1 MTWPAEPP
9 STAYPHPALSR
20 GSTEMTQHANHAQQ
34 PATTPIA
41 RNRPCQPDHGAVRDH
56 IRQLR
61 EHGASYRSIAQA
73 AGIGATTV
81 HDIATQRWQPTPAAV
96 TALLRVSPRS
106 FRQFRVDAGGT
117 RLRLRALHVMG
128 HGSARLAWATGA
140 SEKTI
145 RALVNGDAKAV
156 SIRLRDTIIAVY
168 DQWWDKRA
176 PERNGAERAAARA
189 ARRRAIAGNWC
200 AAAALDDDKLDV
212 PGYKPAY
219 GWHPATGT
227 GVAADIRPP
236 RQAQMRRGA

>member
-1 MTWPAEPP
+1 
-9 STAYPHPALSR
+9 
-20 GSTEMTQHANHAQQ
+20 MTQHTNHAQQ
-34 PATTPIA
+34 PPTTPTA
-41 RNRPCQPDHGAVRDH
+41 RTRLRRPDHCAVRDH

-61 EHGASYRSIAQA
+61 EHGATYRSIAQA
-73 AGIGATTV
+73 AGISTVTV
-81 HDIATQRWQPTPAAV
+81 HDIATRRWQPTPAAV
-96 TALLRVSPRS
+96 TALLRVNPRS
-106 FRQFRVDAGGT
+106 FQQLRVDAGGT

-128 HGSARLAWATGA
+128 HSSARLARATGT

-156 SIRLRDTIIAVY
+156 SVRLRDIVIGIY

-176 PERNGAERAAARA
+176 PERTGAERAAARA

-219 GWHPATGT
+219 GWRPATGT

>member
-1 MTWPAEPP
+1 
-9 STAYPHPALSR
+9 
-20 GSTEMTQHANHAQQ
+20 MTQHTNHAQD
-34 PATTPIA
+34 PAPIPAA
-41 RNRPCQPDHGAVRDH
+41 RSRLQQPDHRTARDH

-61 EHGASYRSIAQA
+61 ESGATYRSIAQA
-73 AGIGATTV
+73 AGISTVTV

-106 FRQFRVDAGGT
+106 IQQLRVDAGGT

-128 HGSARLAWATGA
+128 HGSARLARATGT

-145 RALVNGDAKAV
+145 RAIVSGDAKAV
-156 SIRLRDTIIAVY
+156 SVRLRNVVIGVY
-168 DQWWDKRA
+168 DRWWDKRA
-176 PERNGAERAAARA
+176 PERTGAERAAAHA

-219 GWHPATGT
+219 GWRPASGT

-236 RQAQMRRGA
+236 RQAQIRRGA